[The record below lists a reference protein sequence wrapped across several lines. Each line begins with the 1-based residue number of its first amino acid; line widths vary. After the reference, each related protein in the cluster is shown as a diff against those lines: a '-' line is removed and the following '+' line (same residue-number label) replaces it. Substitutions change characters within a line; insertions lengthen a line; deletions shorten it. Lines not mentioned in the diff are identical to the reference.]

1 MMALLDNLSVWDVE
15 SDGGWKE
22 MARLGLCLLIQYAS
36 QPDLEVKH
44 LSHHLINRVHC
55 VYTSSKEILQC
66 DSFCMSL
73 DSFVISENTQD
84 LV

>member
-36 QPDLEVKH
+36 QPDLEVKPPLLSSDKQAALCIQVVKKFLTMIH
-44 LSHHLINRVHC
+44 LYVH
-55 VYTSSKEILQC
+55 V
-66 DSFCMSL
+66 
-73 DSFVISENTQD
+73 
-84 LV
+84 

>member
-1 MMALLDNLSVWDVE
+1 MALLDNLSVWDVE

-44 LSHHLINRVHC
+44 LSHHLINRVYC
-55 VYTSSKEILQC
+55 VYYISKEILQC